1 MLIADASGHGPAAAV
16 LTAMLNTLVYAYPR
30 RGAGPGDVFAF
41 ANRHLYSKRLEG
53 TFVTAFLG
61 VYDPRDHKLYYARA
75 GHNPP
80 LVKNAGSGG
89 AVTRLDSVGGI
100 PLGIADE
107 VKYEDSV
114 VQLRPGQTIVM
125 YTDGITEAMNPQREM
140 FGVEGIERALQI
152 CSGEP
157 ACVVNS
163 INTALRDHENGVRPN
178 DDQTIVALKIDER

>member
-1 MLIADASGHGPAAAV
+1 V

-41 ANRHLYSKRLEG
+41 ANRHLFSKRLEG
-53 TFVTAFLG
+53 TFVTAFLA

-80 LVKNAGSGG
+80 LLKYPGSGG
-89 AVTRLDSVGGI
+89 SVSRLDAVGGI
-100 PLGIADE
+100 PLGIVDA
-107 VKYEDSV
+107 VKYDDAV
-114 VQLRPGQTIVM
+114 VQLIPGQSIVM
-125 YTDGITEAMNPQREM
+125 YTDGITEAMNPHRET
-140 FGVEGIERALQI
+140 FGVEGIERALHQ

-163 INTALRDHENGVRPN
+163 INTALRAHENGVRPS
-178 DDQTIVALKIDER
+178 DDQTLVAVKIEER